1 MNKLAFDSPVTIV
14 LKSVTVDSLR
24 YTVID
29 DGRTASARFAHLQR
43 PLILWGPNTAP
54 TYGEVGDYT
63 QAQIEARV
71 AELLATPE
79 DIQALVSE
87 SQAMLPQA

>member
-1 MNKLAFDSPVTIV
+1 MNKLVFDDPMTIV

-29 DGRTASARFAHLQR
+29 DGRTASAKFAHLQK
-43 PLILWGPNTAP
+43 PLILWGDATTP
-54 TYGEVGDYT
+54 TYAQMGDYT

-71 AELLATPE
+71 EELLTTPE